1 MDSVDFSLKRAQDK
15 LGPWNPGIESII
27 PRRLLPLS
35 TIFRPE
41 NVFTSLD
48 RATELR
54 DVTGLDLSE
63 LVVFRPERLALHETL
78 IRVTSDLLVP
88 DGTKYEDLGINF
100 RKMIGVILAR
110 YVNPRVQE
118 IVDCYA
124 RLQADVRAAVDMEIA
139 SAASPERPDSQS
151 FHGNGLARKLGWGR
165 PAPTRDHRV
174 AALGLSLPDV
184 ADLWARTA
192 EAEAEGLRKE
202 VLTALA
208 RVAKAF
214 YRRSGHSWP
223 APELFSE
230 ITIGLACNAFCSDE
244 IGRLITP
251 YILEAVD
258 AEGYHYLPS
267 QAHPIVM
274 NTKGPSASG
283 KSTLRPL
290 QRRFIGAIG
299 ARWEDFALISP
310 DIWRKQL
317 LDYASL
323 GEDFRYGAM
332 LTGEE
337 MAIIDDKLDHY
348 MARSAERGR
357 VPHLLIDRFRFGS
370 FKVKS
375 EEVLNNLLSRF
386 GHKIYLCFMITA
398 PEDIVERAW
407 VRGLRH
413 GRYKAVSD
421 LLDHS
426 VEAYTGMPR
435 LFLAWAH
442 RRDKWINY
450 EFLDNSVSLGHRP
463 RTIAFGSNGTLVVL
477 DVMMMLNVE
486 RFRTINIRATSPDDL
501 YSHDLTS
508 PERPETYSGFL
519 VQCVKQLPE
528 VLFAEQKTGRLYLHV
543 RGQKIVWADADVLSN
558 TLMDEAVSE
567 ALCSSV
573 PGLDGM
579 HPQGQT
585 VRRVWDVLG
594 SDQVATIG
602 DWGNQGVD

>member
-1 MDSVDFSLKRAQDK
+1 MKSSLHHAQDE

-27 PRRLLPLS
+27 PPRLLPLA

-41 NVFTSLD
+41 NVFTSVE
-48 RATELR
+48 RARELQ

-63 LVVFRPERLALHETL
+63 LVVFRPERLVLHETL
-78 IRVTSDLLVP
+78 IRVTSDLSVP

-100 RKMIGVILAR
+100 RQMVDVILTR
-110 YVNPRVQE
+110 YVSHRMQKVTE
-118 IVDCYA
+118 LYA
-124 RLQADVRAAVDMEIA
+124 RLQGDVKVVVDEEIA
-139 SAASPERPDSQS
+139 LAASPVKSEGAS
-151 FHGNGLARKLGWGR
+151 FRQNGLVRWFGLGRRTSRAQHG
-165 PAPTRDHRV
+165 V
-174 AALGLSLPDV
+174 GMLGLSLPEV
-184 ADLWARTA
+184 ADRWAKAAAT
-192 EAEAEGLRKE
+192 EAEGLRKE
-202 VLTALA
+202 VLNALA
-208 RVAKAF
+208 KAARAF
-214 YRRSGHSWP
+214 YRRAGHSWP
-223 APELFSE
+223 APSLFSD
-230 ITIGLACNAFCSDE
+230 IAVGLTCNAFCSDE
-244 IGRLITP
+244 IGRFIAQSL
-251 YILEAVD
+251 LEAAE
-258 AEGYHYLPS
+258 AEGYRYLPS

-290 QRRFIGAIG
+290 QRRFVGAIG

-317 LDYASL
+317 LNYSSL
-323 GEDFRYGAM
+323 GSDYRYGAM

-386 GHKIYLCFMITA
+386 GHKIYLCFMITP

-435 LFLAWAH
+435 LFLAWAQ

-450 EFLDNSVSLGHRP
+450 EFLDNSVSLGQRP

-477 DVMMMLNVE
+477 DVRMMLNVE
-486 RFRTINIRATSPDDL
+486 RFRTINISATSPAEL
-501 YSHDLTS
+501 YSLNSIGPDL
-508 PERPETYSGFL
+508 PQAYSGFL

-528 VLFAEQKTGRLYLHV
+528 VLFAEQETGRAYLHV
-543 RGQKIVWADADVLSN
+543 KGRQVVWVDPDALALVQSN
-558 TLMDEAVSE
+558 QAVSD
-567 ALCSSV
+567 ALRRAV
-573 PGLDGM
+573 PDLDEETYPCVQEVQ
-579 HPQGQT
+579 H
-585 VRRVWDVLG
+585 VRDLLG

-602 DWGNQGVD
+602 DWGNHAND

>member
-1 MDSVDFSLKRAQDK
+1 MRRPQDE

-41 NVFTSLD
+41 NVFTSLE
-48 RATELR
+48 RATELQ
-54 DVTGLDLSE
+54 DVTGLNLSE

-100 RKMIGVILAR
+100 RRMVGVIFSR
-110 YVNPRVQE
+110 YLNPRMGE
-118 IVDCYA
+118 IVNCYA
-124 RLQADVRAAVDMEIA
+124 KLQGDVKAAVEMEIA
-139 SAASPERPDSQS
+139 SAGGSGKTDGGS

-165 PAPTRDHRV
+165 SASRKDRRV
-174 AALGLSLPDV
+174 GALGLSLPDV
-184 ADLWARTA
+184 ADQWAQTA
-192 EAEAEGLRKE
+192 ETEAEGLRKE
-202 VLTALA
+202 VLIALA

-214 YRRSGHSWP
+214 YRRAGHSWP

-230 ITIGLACNAFCSDE
+230 IAIGLACNIFCSDE

-251 YILEAVD
+251 YILEAAA
-258 AEGYHYLPS
+258 AERYRYLPS

-317 LDYASL
+317 LDYGSL
-323 GEDFRYGAM
+323 GADFRYGAM

-450 EFLDNSVSLGHRP
+450 EFLDNGVSLGRRP

-477 DVMMMLNVE
+477 DVKMMLNVE
-486 RFRTINIRATSPDDL
+486 RFRSINISATSPAEL
-501 YSHDLTS
+501 YSHNSTS
-508 PERPETYSGFL
+508 PNRSETYSGFL

-528 VLFAEQKTGRLYLHV
+528 ILFAEQKTGRVYLHI
-543 RGQKIVWADADVLSN
+543 REQKVVWADANALAKTLS
-558 TLMDEAVSE
+558 DKAISD
-567 ALCSSV
+567 ALHSSV
-573 PGLDGM
+573 SGLDETPPPG
-579 HPQGQT
+579 HEI
-585 VRRVWDVLG
+585 RRVWDVLG

-602 DWGNQGVD
+602 DWGNRQID